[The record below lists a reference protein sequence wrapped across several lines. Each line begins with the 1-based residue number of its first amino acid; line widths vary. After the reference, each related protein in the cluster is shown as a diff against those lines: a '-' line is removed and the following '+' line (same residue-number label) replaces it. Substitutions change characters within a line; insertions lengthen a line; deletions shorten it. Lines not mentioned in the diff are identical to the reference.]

1 MGVTVTH
8 VKKNDVVQVMVG
20 KERGKIGKVLRV
32 NQKRGRVLVEKLN
45 MIKKHTK
52 PTQKSAGGI
61 VEVEGLISASNV
73 LLYCDKCSSGVRT
86 SRKAPETGKNV
97 RVCKKVRVCRECK
110 TQLDK

>member
-1 MGVTVTH
+1 MIGVTVTH
-8 VKKNDVVQVMVG
+8 IKKNDLVQVMVG
-20 KERGKIGKVLRV
+20 KERGKTGKILRV
-32 NQKRGRVLVEKLN
+32 NQKKGRVLVEKLN
-45 MIKKHTK
+45 MIKRHTK

-86 SRKAPETGKNV
+86 SRKALESG
-97 RVCKKVRVCRECK
+97 KKVRVCRECK